1 MTLVNRRPVTIGG
14 KTKNWHNANWD
25 APGFSRTIGEHF
37 PAIGAH
43 FPATY
48 RIGTNTQNARSRLRG
63 PVEVSFASCAS
74 PGLRWPLVFSPQPFS
89 RLSKHG
95 LSSQSLDTAEWDY
108 LARPTWRGQL
118 GAADLARAILAQSQL
133 GAGTLW
139 RKPSWREPS
148 WREYVSI

>member
-48 RIGTNTQNARSRLRG
+48 RIGTNTQNARSRRRG

-89 RLSKHG
+89 RLPNTVPLPKASTLALVVFTQHSP
-95 LSSQSLDTAEWDY
+95 LSFPFFFFRRS
-108 LARPTWRGQL
+108 RR
-118 GAADLARAILAQSQL
+118 AAPP
-133 GAGTLW
+133 
-139 RKPSWREPS
+139 RKYHVTHPR
-148 WREYVSI
+148 

>member
-89 RLSKHG
+89 RLPNTVPLPK
-95 LSSQSLDTAEWDY
+95 SLDTGPPRLHPT
-108 LARPTWRGQL
+108 LASLFSFFFSFLFLSPRRSSLPPSC
-118 GAADLARAILAQSQL
+118 AAA
-133 GAGTLW
+133 
-139 RKPSWREPS
+139 
-148 WREYVSI
+148 

>member
-48 RIGTNTQNARSRLRG
+48 RIGTNTQNARSRRRG

-74 PGLRWPLVFSPQPFS
+74 PALRWPLVFSPQPFS
-89 RLSKHG
+89 RFPNTVPLPKASTPPSSSSPNARLS
-95 LSSQSLDTAEWDY
+95 LFLFFFSSLPQSC
-108 LARPTWRGQL
+108 
-118 GAADLARAILAQSQL
+118 AAA
-133 GAGTLW
+133 
-139 RKPSWREPS
+139 
-148 WREYVSI
+148 

>member
-48 RIGTNTQNARSRLRG
+48 RIGTNTQNARSRRRG

-89 RLSKHG
+89 RLPNTVPLPKASTPALVVFTQRSP
-95 LSSQSLDTAEWDY
+95 LSFFFFFFFSFASSLVAPAE
-108 LARPTWRGQL
+108 LRR
-118 GAADLARAILAQSQL
+118 RVNV
-133 GAGTLW
+133 TLQD
-139 RKPSWREPS
+139 S
-148 WREYVSI
+148 